1 MMSVCRGPCAQGIYM
16 TQILQDTR
24 VLIPLSRMTL
34 TSRSNKFIF
43 ENRIV
48 IQLDIHMYIGVRKFL
63 PLVRNS

>member
-1 MMSVCRGPCAQGIYM
+1 M